1 MAINFFERTKLQ
13 PREQKMA
20 TGAVFVLAVMLIL
33 GIPVGLSAL
42 VSSRTTEN
50 EELKDA
56 LNSVNQARAKIK
68 ERQERKSSI
77 AGRYAKKTPQ
87 LGGFIET
94 TAATAKVSIGD
105 SVDRPDTTH
114 GKQYN
119 ERNTVV
125 HLKNT
130 GLAAIVKFME
140 LLEQS
145 GYPVSITRLN
155 IHKRSGENDSY
166 GPIEVGVSAYDR
178 TAPVTTASPSPSASS
193 APPKK

>member
-1 MAINFFERTKLQ
+1 MNFFERTKLQ

-20 TGAVFVLAVMLIL
+20 TGAVIVLAVMFIL

-42 VSSRTTEN
+42 VSSRTQEN
-50 EELKDA
+50 EDLKDA
-56 LNSVNQARAKIK
+56 LTQVNQARGKIK
-68 ERQERKSSI
+68 ERQQRKDSI

-105 SVDRPDTTH
+105 SVDRPDITH
-114 GKQYN
+114 GKSYN

-130 GLAAIVKFME
+130 GLASIVKFLE

-145 GYPVSITRLN
+145 GYPVSVTRLN

-166 GPIEVGVSAYDR
+166 GPLEIGVSAYDR
-178 TAPVTTASPSPSASS
+178 SAPATTASPTPSASA